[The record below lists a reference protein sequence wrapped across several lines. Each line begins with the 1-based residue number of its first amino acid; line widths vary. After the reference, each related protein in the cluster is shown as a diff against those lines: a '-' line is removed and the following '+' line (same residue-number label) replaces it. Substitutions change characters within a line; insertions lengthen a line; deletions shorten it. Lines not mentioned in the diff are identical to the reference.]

1 MAPALVSVQLLGP
14 GILPHHCNLMHSEG
28 MVTVTPHG
36 PDADTFV
43 DGQRVTETTVLR
55 SGSTLQFG
63 SAHVFKFV
71 DPMFDQG
78 GKREPAAIM
87 RSRHKSGWGGGEVRV
102 RVWMESL
109 HLFNPAHSHL
119 PLSLLLFF
127 LLPLFFSSSSCD
139 SSSSL
144 HTVFPSLCVIVDE
157 GRRGWGLGLAGR
169 ARDEGKEKGEEG
181 SLGLD
186 RWGEWGKWEERKN
199 GGLGLWQ
206 AGFPLI
212 WWCWVWPPARCRF
225 TH

>member
-1 MAPALVSVQLLGP
+1 
-14 GILPHHCNLMHSEG
+14 MHTEG

-87 RSRHKSGWGGGEVRV
+87 RSRHKSGWAGAEMCLCPCLSGCKASS
-102 RVWMESL
+102 SL
-109 HLFNPAHSHL
+109 CSLFPSTI
-119 PLSLLLFF
+119 
-127 LLPLFFSSSSCD
+127 SSSSF
-139 SSSSL
+139 SFL
-144 HTVFPSLCVIVDE
+144 VFLLCLFILPTHYFLKFVKRKRRREVCFVEE
-157 GRRGWGLGLAGR
+157 GRRRWGLGLAGR

-181 SLGLD
+181 RLGLG
-186 RWGEWGKWEERKN
+186 RWREWRK
-199 GGLGLWQ
+199 
-206 AGFPLI
+206 
-212 WWCWVWPPARCRF
+212 
-225 TH
+225 